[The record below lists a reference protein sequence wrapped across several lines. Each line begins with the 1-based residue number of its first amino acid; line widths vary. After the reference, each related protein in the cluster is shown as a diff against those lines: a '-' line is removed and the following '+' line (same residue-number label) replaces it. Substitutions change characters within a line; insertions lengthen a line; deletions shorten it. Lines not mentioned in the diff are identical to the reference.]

1 MPSILLST
9 ITRNPKDVW
18 QAYLVLVVYI
28 ALIVAIALYTRK
40 KAKTLDGFLLGNRSV
55 GGWLSA
61 FGYGTTYFS
70 AVVFVGYAG
79 TFGMNIGLAGVW
91 IGIANAILGSLLAW
105 LVLAKKTREYTNKV
119 KAQTMPQ
126 FFEKRYSSYGLKVFS
141 AVIIFILLIPYSTSV
156 YQGIG
161 YIFEA
166 VFGLKFEYCVIIMA
180 VVTALYVFLGGYL
193 GNAISNFVQGIIML
207 GGIVLIIVLMLM
219 SEKVNG
225 IEGLKVLTDRGFG
238 FFPKPD
244 SSKYFFDRPAVMLIT
259 NILLTSFGVWAVP
272 QSVQKF
278 YAIKDDKAIMRGTII
293 STLFAL
299 IVGGGAYFNGGF
311 ARLFYP
317 EMPAEGPAQVI
328 PNMFMSNEYMGFAVL
343 GLICV
348 LVLAASM
355 STLSSLSLVSASSVG
370 VDMYKGVIK
379 KDASD
384 KSVRNLVSILSVVFV
399 MLSAVLA
406 ILRVEAIVTLM
417 SLSWGTISGC
427 FIGPYIYGLYT
438 KKASK
443 VGAYISMITTLVI
456 TIVLIFVFGA
466 IGGGQKFS
474 ELISLGVK
482 RAPVIGVICMILSML
497 VTPIG
502 FFFQDKDIEEVKTIP
517 YDETFRESIDE
528 MESLSNNNDKGTEMS
543 AKKEV

>member
-1 MPSILLST
+1 MSPILLST
-9 ITRNPKDVW
+9 VTRNPKDVW
-18 QAYLVLVVYI
+18 QAYLVLFVYI
-28 ALIVAIALYTRK
+28 ALIVAIALFSRK

-91 IGIANAILGSLLAW
+91 IGIANAAFGSLLAW

-119 KAQTMPQ
+119 NAQTMPQ
-126 FFEKRYSSYGLKVFS
+126 FFEKRYSSYGLKIFS

-180 VVTALYVFLGGYL
+180 IVTALYVFLGGYL

-207 GGIVLIIVLMLM
+207 GGIVLIIALMLA
-219 SEKVNG
+219 SKTVNG
-225 IEGLKVLTDRGFG
+225 IEGLRTLTEMGYG
-238 FFPKPD
+238 FFPKSDPT
-244 SSKYFFDRPAVMLIT
+244 KYFFDRPVVVLIT

-278 YAIKDDKAIMRGTII
+278 YAIKDDKAIMQGTVI
-293 STLFAL
+293 STFFAL

-311 ARLFYP
+311 SRLFYP
-317 EMPAEGPAQVI
+317 EMPTDGTSHVI
-328 PNMFMSNEYMGFAVL
+328 PDMFMRNEYMGYAVL

-355 STLSSLSLVSASSVG
+355 STLSSLALVSSSSVG

-379 KDASD
+379 RDASD
-384 KSVRNLVSILSVVFV
+384 KSVRNLVSVFSVLFV

-438 KKASK
+438 KKASR

-456 TIVLIFVFGA
+456 TVVLIFVFGA
-466 IGGGQKFS
+466 VGGGNGFS
-474 ELISLGVK
+474 ELISLGIK
-482 RAPVIGVICMILSML
+482 RAPVIGVICMMASML

-502 FFFQDKDIEEVKTIP
+502 FFFKDKGKEEEKIVP
-517 YDETFRESIDE
+517 YDETIRES
-528 MESLSNNNDKGTEMS
+528 MEEIEASSGVHDIQTEEV
-543 AKKEV
+543 AK

>member
-1 MPSILLST
+1 
-9 ITRNPKDVW
+9 
-18 QAYLVLVVYI
+18 
-28 ALIVAIALYTRK
+28 
-40 KAKTLDGFLLGNRSV
+40 
-55 GGWLSA
+55 
-61 FGYGTTYFS
+61 
-70 AVVFVGYAG
+70 
-79 TFGMNIGLAGVW
+79 
-91 IGIANAILGSLLAW
+91 
-105 LVLAKKTREYTNKV
+105 
-119 KAQTMPQ
+119 
-126 FFEKRYSSYGLKVFS
+126 
-141 AVIIFILLIPYSTSV
+141 
-156 YQGIG
+156 
-161 YIFEA
+161 
-166 VFGLKFEYCVIIMA
+166 
-180 VVTALYVFLGGYL
+180 
-193 GNAISNFVQGIIML
+193 
-207 GGIVLIIVLMLM
+207 
-219 SEKVNG
+219 
-225 IEGLKVLTDRGFG
+225 
-238 FFPKPD
+238 
-244 SSKYFFDRPAVMLIT
+244 
-259 NILLTSFGVWAVP
+259 
-272 QSVQKF
+272 
-278 YAIKDDKAIMRGTII
+278 
-293 STLFAL
+293 
-299 IVGGGAYFNGGF
+299 
-311 ARLFYP
+311 
-317 EMPAEGPAQVI
+317 
-328 PNMFMSNEYMGFAVL
+328 
-343 GLICV
+343 
-348 LVLAASM
+348 
-355 STLSSLSLVSASSVG
+355 LVSASSVG